1 MERKALVAWSGGK
14 DSALALHRIAREDRL
29 GVEGLLTTVTASYD
43 RITMHGVRK
52 QLLERQAESL
62 GLPLLV
68 AEIPAECGD
77 EVYDRV
83 MGEALDEASARGIE
97 AIVFGDIFLEDV
109 RRYREERLARAP
121 MEAVF
126 PLWGEDTGAL
136 AREFIDL
143 GFRAVLTCVDSDA
156 LDGSFAGREYDGDL
170 LADLP
175 PGVDPCGENG
185 EFHTFV
191 WDGPGFARPLAIVRG
206 EVVVREARFHF
217 QDLM

>member
-1 MERKALVAWSGGK
+1 MKKAIVAWSGGK

-52 QLLERQAESL
+52 LLLERQAESL
-62 GLPLLV
+62 GLPLLL
-68 AEIPAECGD
+68 AEIPAECSD

-83 MGEALDEASARGIE
+83 MGAALEEASARGVE
-97 AIVFGDIFLEDV
+97 TVVFGDVFLEDV
-109 RRYREERLARAP
+109 RRYREERLARVS
-121 MEAVF
+121 MEPVF
-126 PLWGEDTGAL
+126 PLWGSDTGAL

-143 GFRAVLTCVDSDA
+143 GFRALLSCVDSEA
-156 LDGSFAGREYDGDL
+156 LDGSFAGREYDHDL

-191 WDGPGFARPLAIVRG
+191 WDGPGFARPLSIVRG